1 MRKIT
6 YKKLG
11 ALMRAGSIMVLG
23 LLLFKLIPMQIF
35 GEDIRFDASAHITI
49 TMFCLY
55 VVWFYVDQN
64 KSWRTPFFVFALVVI
79 SASWYTRTV
88 TSVSSA
94 VFSFPSS
101 LSYTHKRNIF
111 GISLGSNF
119 FIIPLELFV
128 TVGNV

>member
-1 MRKIT
+1 MYAMRKIT

-11 ALMRAGSIMVLG
+11 ALMKAGSIMVLG

-64 KSWRTPFFVFALVVI
+64 RSWRTPFFVFALVVI
-79 SASWYTRTV
+79 SI
-88 TSVSSA
+88 VSLQRLMVNAHSD
-94 VFSFPSS
+94 VG
-101 LSYTHKRNIF
+101 LLGGLI
-111 GISLGSNF
+111 ISLVAIVYSQKEYF
-119 FIIPLELFV
+119 RSKFRF
-128 TVGNV
+128 